1 LGLKL
6 TKSQVKRLALI
17 FDEDFSGLINFGEYQ
32 NCLEAYQLGTEEP
45 INPRDPS
52 RPYKNFET
60 RTMAHFVAILEKNNL
75 DAEGLWAMVDK
86 DNNNIMSLTELK
98 KTIQDEIDPNIQ
110 EKALHTIYRF
120 MDSDGNGRVTKD
132 EFLKCV
138 RKAYK
143 FKGEEDDGNFSE
155 ESLALGDESVPNTVP
170 KKPYSSTKSGKGSQ
184 KDYSNYSF
192 RKLIEELERIQ
203 GEEIQF
209 FLIDALKST
218 VPTIS
223 MRVFARSCSKA
234 PQNLI
239 DEIFLQLDS
248 EDDEV
253 KVAAL
258 VRQICKIPGRAKDN
272 REIYKNLA
280 SNIRK
285 PIRATLERLM
295 PNSKKGITKEM
306 FQKICKGQG
315 VTDWQVCSLFHQMS
329 QYQGGVEVL
338 DFKSTAKIL
347 CDMAGEK
354 EGEGQHQQATTDDFG
369 NVDARRAEH
378 DKIKPQFTNMRI
390 KQASQAPAIIQK
402 YDVDPMKEGCLVT
415 NQKVV
420 KTMTCFYCLSNL
432 FTKDFVHEMCSKLRL
447 WIDEFENK
455 G

>member
-1 LGLKL
+1 
-6 TKSQVKRLALI
+6 
-17 FDEDFSGLINFGEYQ
+17 
-32 NCLEAYQLGTEEP
+32 
-45 INPRDPS
+45 
-52 RPYKNFET
+52 
-60 RTMAHFVAILEKNNL
+60 
-75 DAEGLWAMVDK
+75 
-86 DNNNIMSLTELK
+86 
-98 KTIQDEIDPNIQ
+98 
-110 EKALHTIYRF
+110 
-120 MDSDGNGRVTKD
+120 MDTDGNGRVTKD

-143 FKGEEDDGNFSE
+143 FKGEGGEDDGNFSE
-155 ESLALGDESVPNTVP
+155 ESVGCGDESVANTVP
-170 KKPYSSTKSGKGSQ
+170 RKPYSSATSGRASQ

-192 RKLIEELERIQ
+192 RKLIEELEKIQ

-218 VPTIS
+218 MPTIS

-239 DEIFLQLDS
+239 DEIFLQLDA

-272 REIYKNLA
+272 REIYKSLA
-280 SNIRK
+280 SNMRK

-295 PNSKKGITKEM
+295 PTGKKGVTKEM
-306 FQKICKGQG
+306 FLKICKGQG
-315 VTDWQVCSLFHQMS
+315 VTDWQVCSLFHQIS
-329 QYQGGVEVL
+329 QNQGGEEVL
-338 DFKSTAKIL
+338 DFKSTVKIL

-354 EGEGQHQQATTDDFG
+354 EGEGQQQATTDDFG

-378 DKIKPQFTNMRI
+378 DRIKPQFTNMRV

-402 YDVDPMKEGCLVT
+402 YDVDPTKEGCLVT

-420 KTMTCFYCLSNL
+420 KTMTCFYCLSDL
-432 FTKDFVHEMCSKLRL
+432 FTKAFVHEMCSKLRL
-447 WIDEFENK
+447 WIDEFETED
-455 G
+455 